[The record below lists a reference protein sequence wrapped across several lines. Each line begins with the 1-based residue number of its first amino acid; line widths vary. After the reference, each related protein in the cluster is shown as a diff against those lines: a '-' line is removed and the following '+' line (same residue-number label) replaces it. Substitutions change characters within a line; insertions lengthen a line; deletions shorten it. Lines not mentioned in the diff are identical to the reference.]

1 MYLLWEKYPLKEWGI
16 TIDDEFNKIASA
28 TTSYT
33 ESKYLKKTARL
44 FMNENI
50 KQTHPPCIH

>member
-33 ESKYLKKTARL
+33 ESKYLKKNCE
-44 FMNENI
+44 MIYEW
-50 KQTHPPCIH
+50 KH